1 MSGAGLP
8 YRLRPAKYVDRELFA
23 DLVAQIVAQDGR
35 NGWVYASMAGEHL
48 VDIQAIYR
56 RSGIQAFYAFDGEE
70 RVVKRQEFNRPLPNI
85 RFGHHKSTELADR
98 LDAIV
103 GDAGAE
109 RLIVWLDFTGTGK
122 RKDQLDDLVAV
133 LRKLAP
139 GDICRITLD
148 AGHYFFK
155 DLRDNLVPEGMED
168 EPAHRKLAAAFRE
181 ALAPYSNAK
190 TNELDKAKIPN
201 ELIECIGRAC
211 PMANVRIDG
220 NVRFVPLLLTK
231 YGDESTMVTAT
242 LRCERED
249 APLKIPISW
258 EWTPDNWSDVL
269 SIKADLLSPRERAA
283 ADARIDN
290 PDDVCNEL
298 SFVDEDAIRAYV
310 RFHRYQ
316 PNFQNVA
323 E

>member
-1 MSGAGLP
+1 MSGSGLP

-23 DLVAQIVAQDGR
+23 DLIAQIVAQDGR

-56 RSGIQAFYAFDGEE
+56 KSGIQSFYAFDGEK
-70 RVVKRQEFNRPLPNI
+70 RVVERQEFNRLLPNI
-85 RFGHHKSTELADR
+85 QFGHHMASGLADR
-98 LDAIV
+98 LDTIV
-103 GDAGAE
+103 TNAGAQ

-122 RKDQLDDLVAV
+122 RKDQLDDLVSV

-155 DLRDNLVPEGMED
+155 DLRDNLVPPAMAD
-168 EPAHRKLAAAFRE
+168 EPPHVKLAAAFNE
-181 ALAPYSNAK
+181 ALAPYSNP
-190 TNELDKAKIPN
+190 NVDKLEKAGIPN
-201 ELIECIGRAC
+201 QLVECIGRAC
-211 PMANVRIDG
+211 PMANTRLGG
-220 NVRFVPLLLTK
+220 NVRFVPLLLTR

-242 LRCERED
+242 IRCELED
-249 APLKIPISW
+249 TPLPIPVGW
-258 EWTPDNWSDVL
+258 EWRPVDWSDVMA
-269 SIKADLLSPRERAA
+269 IKTEMLSPRESAM
-283 ADARIDN
+283 ADASIDD
-290 PDDVCNEL
+290 PDTLCTQL
-298 SFVDEDAIRAYV
+298 PFVDEDVIRAYA

>member
-1 MSGAGLP
+1 MSGSGLP

-23 DLVAQIVAQDGR
+23 DLIAQIVAQDGR
-35 NGWVYASMAGEHL
+35 DGWVYASMAGEHL

-56 RSGIQAFYAFDGEE
+56 RSGIQAFYAFDGDE
-70 RVVKRQEFNRPLPNI
+70 RVVQRQEFNRPLPNI
-85 RFGHHKSTELADR
+85 QFGHHMSTELADR

-103 GDAGAE
+103 GNAGAQ
-109 RLIVWLDFTGTGK
+109 RLIVWLDFTGTGR

-139 GDICRITLD
+139 GDVCRITLD

-155 DLRDNLVPEGMED
+155 DLRDNLVPKGMEN
-168 EPAHRKLAAAFRE
+168 EPAHRKLAAAFQE
-181 ALAPYSNAK
+181 ALTPYSNP
-190 TNELDKAKIPN
+190 NVNQLDKAGIPN
-201 ELIECIGRAC
+201 ELVGCIGRAC
-211 PMANVRIDG
+211 PMANARIDG
-220 NVRFVPLLLTK
+220 NVRFVPLLLTR

-249 APLKIPISW
+249 TPLAIPGGW
-258 EWTPDNWSDVL
+258 EWTPEDWSDVL
-269 SIKADLLSPRERAA
+269 SIKAELLSPRERAT

-290 PDDVCNEL
+290 PDEVCNEL
-298 SFVDEDAIRAYV
+298 SFVDEDAIRAYA